1 MDMSLTALANQET
14 LIALLVLVAVAGTVF
29 TLVVP
34 LLERDHLKSRMKSV
48 ALERE
53 QLRAKERARLAA
65 EKETQRVSLRNQPK
79 QTVKEFVDKYRLRD
93 LLSNEE
99 TIAKLRMAGFRGS
112 GPLYTFLFM
121 RIVMPILLLLVAMLY
136 TMVLLKGQLSF
147 GAALLISMVVAAI
160 GFYGPNIYVQNKITN
175 RQTSI
180 RRAWPDAL
188 DLMLI
193 CVESGMS
200 IEAAFKR
207 VSEEIG
213 IQSVELSEELAL
225 ANAELSYLQD
235 RSVAYQNLADRTG
248 LDAVKNAVLA
258 LNQAERYGTS
268 LGYALRVMAEENRL
282 QRMQLAEKKAAS
294 LPPKLTVP
302 MIVFFLPVLFCVIMG
317 PAIIQVLDTF

>member
-1 MDMSLTALANQET
+1 MSLTALANQET
-14 LIALLVLVAVAGTVF
+14 LIALLVLVAVTGTVF

-53 QLRAKERARLAA
+53 QLRAKERARSAA

-160 GFYGPNIYVQNKITN
+160 GFYAPNIYVQNKITN

>member
-1 MDMSLTALANQET
+1 MSLTALANQET